1 MAKPE
6 KYSHISFKPPSGAR
20 REAEYGLKL
29 RREYGRGGTAV
40 GIARA
45 RDLSNGTEVSPSTVR
60 RMKAYFDR
68 HASDQQGEG
77 FDRGDK
83 GWPSNGY
90 IAAKLWGGFQSGYS
104 WAKKVVEQMNA
115 ADDKEGRSYSPDT
128 ATRSIESKETAMDN
142 VERRYLAATGT
153 ENATEG
159 TLSVEQRADPETGER
174 KAYLV
179 GYAAKF
185 RTDSLLLGDFVEQI
199 APSAF
204 EIVEKGKDLEG
215 RPLETRGLFNHDPNH
230 LIGRYPNTMKLT
242 VDKIGLKYE
251 ILLPESRR
259 DLEEMVARGDLRGSS
274 FSFVVAEGGEKWT
287 REGGKSRRLVTK
299 IKSLLDCGPVTYPAY
314 RDSSVAVAK
323 RSYEQFLAS
332 EPTAA
337 VVEPPKPKID
347 VVEEIRKMREFI
359 AERRGFCPTGPG
371 GGVDNS
377 CGGKGGGS
385 GKSEDK
391 PADDVGAS
399 IHSDA
404 TAMGAGAGA
413 VVGFVAGGV
422 PGAIAGVAAGVAAG
436 GAATIRYVD
445 KVVKALSRMKV
456 SEKKIDSFA
465 RTLGKSMSITAGKNG
480 SVEAEGGGVKLSI
493 QKYSKEEVGNSLSGR
508 VAFVEG
514 ATNAIGG
521 KGTESVGLLAKTLI
535 KAGRDLGVDHIMV
548 TLDTMDRLEEDTF
561 VDAGFTHS
569 IAADDATRV
578 TMIKSFGKKSSK
590 RYDEFLDFYRERRG
604 FCPTGP
610 GGGLDNSCGK
620 GGDGKSGGGEGKKPS
635 GDKKPPLPS
644 GQLAG
649 YKVPPKMGYDKGITG
664 DKPDLAKQYGFG
676 GGAAGDKP
684 DLGAKYG
691 FNGGVSGGKY
701 KEWSK
706 GDHNDKSKE
715 KDAQEFLD
723 KARDEQLSKGGKD
736 KGKADDGGGVQTWSK
751 GEHYPWTA
759 KQVGDKDGYVQGQ
772 HPDGSKTEKYSFKDG
787 NTSEA
792 YAKLSAELKSKP
804 KKRAVDPRQV
814 IDDTLRF
821 LKDRR

>member
-6 KYSHISFKPPSGAR
+6 KYSHINFKPPSGVR

-77 FDRGDK
+77 FNRGDT

-104 WAKKVVEQMNA
+104 WAKKVVDQMNA
-115 ADDKEGRSYSPDT
+115 ADEKEGRSYSLDT
-128 ATRSIESKETAMDN
+128 PARSIDGKETAMDN
-142 VERRYLAATGT
+142 VERRYLATTGS

-159 TLSVEQRADPETGER
+159 ALGVEERADPETGER
-174 KAYLV
+174 KTYLV

-230 LIGRYPNTMKLT
+230 LIGRYPNTMKLV

-251 ILLPESRR
+251 ILLPESRK
-259 DLEEMVARGDLRGSS
+259 DLAEMVARGDLKGSS

-332 EPTAA
+332 EPATAVA
-337 VVEPPKPKID
+337 EPPKPKID
-347 VVEEIRKMREFI
+347 FAEEMRKCQKFI
-359 AERRGFCPTGPG
+359 TERRGFCPTGPG
-371 GGVDNS
+371 GGIDNS
-377 CGGKGGGS
+377 CGGKGS
-385 GKSEDK
+385 GKAEEK

-399 IHSDA
+399 IHADTPLMA
-404 TAMGAGAGA
+404 TAAGAAIGA
-413 VVGFVAGGV
+413 IGGI
-422 PGAIAGVAAGVAAG
+422 PGAIAGAAAGVAIG
-436 GAATIRYVD
+436 GAVAMKYAD

-456 SEKKIDSFA
+456 SVKKIDSFA

-493 QKYSKEEVGNSLSGR
+493 QKYSKEEVGDSLAGR

-514 ATNAIGG
+514 ATSAIGG
-521 KGTESVGLLAKTLI
+521 KGTESVDRLARTLI

-548 TLDTMDRLEEDTF
+548 TLDMMDRLEEDKF

-569 IAADDATRV
+569 IAAADATRV
-578 TMIKSFGKKSSK
+578 TMIKSYGKKSSK
-590 RYDEFLDFYRERRG
+590 RYDELLDFYRERRG
-604 FCPTGP
+604 FCPTGE
-610 GGGLDNSCGK
+610 GGGVDNSCGK
-620 GGDGKSGGGEGKKPS
+620 GDYAEWSEGDHL
-635 GDKKPPLPS
+635 DKK
-644 GQLAG
+644 
-649 YKVPPKMGYDKGITG
+649 
-664 DKPDLAKQYGFG
+664 
-676 GGAAGDKP
+676 
-684 DLGAKYG
+684 
-691 FNGGVSGGKY
+691 
-701 KEWSK
+701 
-706 GDHNDKSKE
+706 KE
-715 KDAQEFLD
+715 KDTQEFLD
-723 KARDEQLSKGGKD
+723 KAREGQLARGGKD
-736 KGKADDGGGVQTWSK
+736 GGKSDDGGGVQTWSK
-751 GEHYPWTA
+751 GEHFPWTV
-759 KQVGDKDGYVQGQ
+759 KQVGHPDGHLQAQ
-772 HPDGSKTEKYSFKDG
+772 HPDGSLTQKYPFKGGD
-787 NTSEA
+787 TSEA
-792 YAKLSAELKSKP
+792 YAKLSEELKSRP
-804 KKRAVDPRQV
+804 KKRSVDPRQV

-821 LKDRR
+821 LKERR